1 MKQST
6 AKNNQNSKDQAKK
19 MAVTEAI
26 LFSKGDP
33 VEIKSLIKFL
43 KISPAKFSQILSAL
57 KEKYAQVDSGL
68 QIVEKKN
75 KIQLVTKANLGL
87 LVNKFLGQSLNEKLS
102 AATLETLAIIAY
114 RGPITKAQ
122 IEYIRG
128 VNSSF
133 ALKNLLLKGVVE
145 RRENPLDNRSYIYE
159 ISFDFLRK
167 MGLKRV
173 SDLENYEELSQKLS
187 EKVKNGDFSE
197 NNSSA
202 KK

>member
-1 MKQST
+1 MT
-6 AKNNQNSKDQAKK
+6 KNNQNSKDRAKK

-33 VEIKSLIKFL
+33 VEIKSLTKFL
-43 KISPAKFSQILSAL
+43 KISSSEFSQILAAL
-57 KEKYAQVDSGL
+57 RERYAQASSGL

>member
-1 MKQST
+1 MKQSR

-19 MAVTEAI
+19 MALTEAI

-43 KISPAKFSQILSAL
+43 KISSSEFLQILSAL
-57 KEKYAQVDSGL
+57 RKKYAQASSGL
-68 QIVEKKN
+68 QIIEKKN
-75 KIQLVTKANLGL
+75 KIQLVSKAELGPL
-87 LVNKFLGQSLNEKLS
+87 LNKFLGQSFNEKLS
-102 AATLETLAIIAY
+102 ATTLETLAIIAY

-133 ALKNLLLKGVVE
+133 ALKNLLLKGVIE

-159 ISFDFLRK
+159 VNFEFLRK
-167 MGLKRV
+167 MGLKKV
-173 SDLENYEELSQKLS
+173 SDLENYEELSRKLS
-187 EKVKNGDFSE
+187 EKVKDDDFPKD
-197 NNSSA
+197 NSPA

>member
-1 MKQST
+1 MT
-6 AKNNQNSKDQAKK
+6 KNNQNSKDRAKK

-43 KISPAKFSQILSAL
+43 KISSSEFSQILAAL
-57 KEKYAQVDSGL
+57 RERYAQASSGL